1 MNNQCEII
9 QKNSTN
15 RATLSPPLKAIVVRL
30 LVHNESVKGIKSASI
45 AARV

>member
-1 MNNQCEII
+1 VNNQCEII

-15 RATLSPPLKAIVVRL
+15 RATLSPKAIVVRI